1 VTVLNAWFD
10 TSAVLADPVVP
21 DASGRRLVPYTGD
34 AVLTVGGELDK
45 VAANIAL
52 GRNMAG
58 VHWRTDYTASV
69 RLGEEIAIGVLR
81 EQARLG
87 NESAHFTLRRFDG
100 TSVTI

>member
-1 VTVLNAWFD
+1 
-10 TSAVLADPVVP
+10 
-21 DASGRRLVPYTGD
+21 
-34 AVLTVGGELDK
+34 
-45 VAANIAL
+45 
-52 GRNMAG
+52 MAG